1 MRTSE
6 KLFTVVKDIQDLQEA
21 ALHEDYVIFTFNDA
35 TYSVFVENIEADEL
49 ESLLNE
55 LNV

>member
-21 ALHEDYVIFTFNDA
+21 ALHEDYVKFKFNDG

>member
-21 ALHEDYVIFTFNDA
+21 ALHEDYVKFMFSDGI
-35 TYSVFVENIEADEL
+35 YSVLVENIEADEL
-49 ESLLNE
+49 KSLLNE